1 MMASR
6 NIVARGRGAGETRGN
21 WHGLAE
27 DHTYRVAARTPH
39 NKWKGWQH
47 MHCTIMEKVLIETL
61 KTFLKGDITTLLE
74 DGSTPE
80 IQYTTEK
87 VAA

>member
-1 MMASR
+1 
-6 NIVARGRGAGETRGN
+6 
-21 WHGLAE
+21 
-27 DHTYRVAARTPH
+27 
-39 NKWKGWQH
+39 

-80 IQYTTEK
+80 IHYGKGGSLSTPRYAPVLAG
-87 VAA
+87 VAAADTGIFMGTNYGGAMGTELKPGPI